1 MKDTAGRPI
10 DPKVGE
16 VWIVDLGKPDGHKQ
30 AGVRPFV
37 ITSNNKRNLFSPTIK
52 GNPVSSR
59 INKYS
64 PVHVL
69 LKREECE
76 FLTVD
81 SIVLCEETDT
91 LNKAQFINKIGKLTD
106 SQMQRIAVARC
117 KDEPFLLTAFLSG
130 LQNTTEFQNIASFA

>member
-1 MKDTAGRPI
+1 MKDIDGRAI

-16 VWIVDLGKPDGHKQ
+16 VWIVDLGVADGHKQ

-52 GNPVSSR
+52 GNPMSSR
-59 INKYS
+59 IRKFS

-69 LKREECE
+69 VKKEECK
-76 FLTVD
+76 FLDVD

-91 LNKAQFINKIGKLTD
+91 LNKAQFIKKIGKLSSD
-106 SQMQRIAVARC
+106 QMDKIAVARC
-117 KDEPFLLTAFLSG
+117 KDEPFLLAAFLSG
-130 LQNTTEFQNIASFA
+130 IQNTREFQNIASFA